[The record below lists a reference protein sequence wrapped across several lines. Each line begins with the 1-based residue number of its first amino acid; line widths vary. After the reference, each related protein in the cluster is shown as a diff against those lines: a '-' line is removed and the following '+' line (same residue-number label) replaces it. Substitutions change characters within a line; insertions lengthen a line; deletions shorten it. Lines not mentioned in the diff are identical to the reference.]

1 MHNIVTKALR
11 EQTAEAVGSLR
22 GLENARL
29 DALQLALCDAAMTR
43 DVGAATFIVRIIGAR
58 VRLNELEPV
67 GYGLGG
73 RGQTPR
79 TLVVPT
85 TA

>member
-1 MHNIVTKALR
+1 MRSGQHRVQAWPDEDLKTSFGNSG
-11 EQTAEAVGSLR
+11 E
-22 GLENARL
+22 L
-29 DALQLALCDAAMTR
+29 DALHRALRDAAMTR

-58 VRLNELEPV
+58 VRLNGLEPV

>member
-1 MHNIVTKALR
+1 VVTKAIR
-11 EQTAEAVGSLR
+11 EQTAEAVGGLR
-22 GLENARL
+22 FLENARL
-29 DALQLALCDAAMTR
+29 DTFQLALWDAAMTG
-43 DVGAATFIVRIIGAR
+43 DVRAVMACVQIVHAR
-58 VRLNELEPV
+58 VRLNGLELV

-79 TLVVPT
+79 TLGVPT

>member
-1 MHNIVTKALR
+1 
-11 EQTAEAVGSLR
+11 
-22 GLENARL
+22 
-29 DALQLALCDAAMTR
+29 MTR

-58 VRLNELEPV
+58 VRLNGLEPV